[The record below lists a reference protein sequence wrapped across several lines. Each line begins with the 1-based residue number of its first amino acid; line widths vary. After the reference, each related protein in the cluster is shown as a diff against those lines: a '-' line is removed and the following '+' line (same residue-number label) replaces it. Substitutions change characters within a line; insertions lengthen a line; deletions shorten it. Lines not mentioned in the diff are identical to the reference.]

1 MTGIPP
7 LVCPADSLPP
17 LGVDR
22 GRKALRTIFSI
33 IIGGVFG
40 ALIVLSAK
48 HALEFDLLFLAGWL
62 FAIALHEIAHA
73 TAAYARGWYVASI
86 VIGPIYVTRS
96 AGHGWRLGFRPVPL
110 GGMVYA
116 GPRRWE
122 GDDRFRRD
130 VFWFVGAGP
139 TVSFATGAIAFM
151 LGAPKTMLW
160 CWGIISLVIGVGT
173 IIPARYPTGLTS
185 DGDKLLRAWRSE
197 PGDMPL
203 TALRMMAVAI
213 RPRDWDPTL
222 LAVARAEAES
232 EGSDAIDATFLL
244 YYWAL
249 DCGDIVGAGALL
261 QRAIDYTCGTARWP
275 RTTISLEVGLEATL
289 YESVWRGDAA
299 AAREWVGRAPFVAK
313 SKSARFLS
321 DFLER
326 KPAAIAKFA
335 RTTFCH
341 RATIERLNSSSSG

>member
-1 MTGIPP
+1 
-7 LVCPADSLPP
+7 
-17 LGVDR
+17 
-22 GRKALRTIFSI
+22 
-33 IIGGVFG
+33 VFG
-40 ALIVLSAK
+40 VLLVLAAR
-48 HALEFDLLFLAGWL
+48 HALAFDLLILAGWL

-73 TAAYARGWYVASI
+73 TAAFARGWYVASI
-86 VIGPIYVTRS
+86 VIGPVYVTTY
-96 AGHGWRLGFRPVPL
+96 AGHGWRLGFRPMPL

-116 GPRRWE
+116 GPRCWE

-130 VFWFVGAGP
+130 MSWFVGAGP
-139 TVSFATGAIAFM
+139 AVSLATGAIAFM
-151 LGAPKTMLW
+151 LWAPMTMLW

-173 IIPARYPTGLTS
+173 IIPARYPTGLTT
-185 DGDKLLRAWRSE
+185 DGEKLLRAWRSE

-203 TALRMMAVAI
+203 TALRMMAVAV
-213 RPRDWDPTL
+213 RPCDWDPTL
-222 LAVARAEAES
+222 LAVARAESES

-249 DCGDIVGAGALL
+249 DCGDILGARDLL
-261 QRAIDYTCGTARWP
+261 QRAIDYTCGTTRWS

-299 AAREWVGRAPFVAK
+299 AAREWVDRAPFVAK
-313 SKSARFLS
+313 SKSTRFIL

-341 RATIERLNSSSSG
+341 RATIERLSSSSSG